1 MNYEYILTVFITIF
15 TVIDP
20 IGLVPIYI
28 PIASRFPAKKRKYI
42 VINASLIAFIVSS
55 LFLFGGKYLFKYL
68 EINYNSLYIVGGI
81 LMFLMGLDMIYTKP
95 RRTNTTPEEQED
107 VIASIKDVSVFPLA
121 IPMLSGPGLI
131 ATLIMFSS
139 RHDTPLNYLII
150 LAATA
155 TSFCIA
161 AFAMT
166 FASGIMRLLG
176 KTGIN
181 VFERIMGIILCCLSL
196 QFIINAIISIIASVK
211 T

>member
-15 TVIDP
+15 TVVDP
-20 IGLVPIYI
+20 IGLIPIYI
-28 PIASRFPAKKRKYI
+28 PIASRFPVKKRKYI

-68 EINYNSLYIVGGI
+68 EINYNSLYIVGGV

-95 RRTNTTPEEQED
+95 RRTNTNPEEQED
-107 VIASIKDVSVFPLA
+107 VMTSIKDVSVFPLA

-139 RHDTPLNYLII
+139 RHDTVQNYMVV

-155 TSFCIA
+155 VVFSIA
-161 AFAMT
+161 ALTMT
-166 FASGIMRLLG
+166 FASGIMRFLG
-176 KTGIN
+176 RTGIN

-196 QFIINAIISIIASVK
+196 QFIINAITSIITAAK